1 MTQKIINK
9 KKIVQPV
16 FLILCLIAGV
26 FFTTQI
32 LQAQGLP
39 EKSSIPD
46 VKTAISGK
54 VDDAKKTTAKKAVE
68 KKKPVLV
75 TKSWAPVA
83 DGPSFQEGFADLAE
97 ALLPTVVNVSTTQ
110 KVNPQKMPE
119 MPNMPEF
126 APNSP
131 FEDLFRDFFDRYEN
145 APNMQERQTSSLGSG
160 FVINAK
166 KGYIVTNN
174 HVIRDSDEIKVIL
187 QDDTSLDATVI
198 GTDEK
203 TDIAV
208 LQVKT
213 DKKLVAARWGD
224 SSKARVGHWILAIG
238 NPFGLGGTVTAGIIS
253 ANRRDINS
261 GPYDDYI
268 QTDASINR
276 GNSGGPMFNVK
287 GEVIGVNTAIFSP
300 SGGSV
305 GIGFAVPSSLAEN
318 VVQQL
323 VKYGQTKRGWL
334 GVRIQEVTDEIA
346 ESLGMKEKTGALVSS
361 VTEKGPAAKG
371 GVQPGDVIL
380 AFDGKTVTEMRQLPR
395 IVAETEVGKKASL
408 VVWRKGKRKKTL
420 VVLGQLEKAE
430 EKGLIKSDKEPSK
443 TDKPEDVKDTD
454 VKALGLSVVKVS
466 PALRK
471 EYGIEAAVS
480 GLVITKVDPAG
491 VSARKGLDVGDMI
504 VEVDQKLASDVDTF
518 TKAVTA
524 ARKSGKKSILLLVSR
539 QGDLR
544 FVAIR
549 MAQE

>member
-1 MTQKIINK
+1 MTQKIKDK
-9 KKIVQPV
+9 KNIAQPV
-16 FLILCLIAGV
+16 FLILFLIAGM
-26 FFTTQI
+26 FLATQI

-46 VKTAISGK
+46 AKTAISGK
-54 VDDAKKTTAKKAVE
+54 VEETKNAPA

-75 TKSWAPVA
+75 TKTSAPVA
-83 DGPSFQEGFADLAE
+83 SGPSFQEGFADLAE

-160 FVINAK
+160 FVIDAK

-187 QDDTSLDATVI
+187 QDDTSLDAKVI

-361 VTEKGPAAKG
+361 VTENGPAAKG
-371 GVQPGDVIL
+371 GVLPGDVIL

-408 VVWRKGKRKKTL
+408 VVWRKGKRKKTS

-430 EKGLIKSDKEPSK
+430 EKGLIKSDKEPSG

-471 EYGIEAAVS
+471 EYGIEAGVS
-480 GLVITKVDPAG
+480 GLVITKVDPEGA
-491 VSARKGLDVGDMI
+491 SARKGLDVGDMI
-504 VEVDQKLASDVDTF
+504 VEVDQKLASDVATF
-518 TKAVTA
+518 TKAVQDA
-524 ARKSGKKSILLLVSR
+524 QKSGKKSILLLVSR